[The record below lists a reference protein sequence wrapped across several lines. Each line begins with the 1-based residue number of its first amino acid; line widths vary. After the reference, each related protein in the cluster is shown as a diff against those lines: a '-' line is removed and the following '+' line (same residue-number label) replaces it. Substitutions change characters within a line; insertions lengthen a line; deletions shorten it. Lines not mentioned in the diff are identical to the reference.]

1 MLSNTDEKI
10 DPKVGQKTAGAGA
23 DVKIDTIA
31 GSRGDPEAG
40 TNAQATGADQGAN
53 GSHRSA
59 AASGAQTAPVAAGSQ
74 TRQAFALLRRAAK
87 PDQGHLGWAVMWLML
102 AALLEVLGPIM
113 GKALIDEHLLPR
125 HLDWPRMA
133 ALLAGLLLTGWIAS
147 GLRYLQLV
155 RLSGLAMRSVMR
167 LRQMVYG
174 HVLLLPMSFF
184 DRAITGQLVSRVT
197 NDTEAVKNLYIQ
209 VLFVMLDSTIV
220 LVGTICAM
228 AWLDWRLMSMVLAL
242 LPAVLVIVW
251 LYQRWSAPAVTRA
264 RALRSD
270 INGQVAESIGGMSVL
285 QANNAEARFGERFAA
300 TNQDHYT
307 ARLAELRANAWLLR
321 PALDLFN
328 VILLAAV
335 IFVFGNREMT
345 ASEVGV
351 LYAFISYLARV
362 IEPLIQITMQFSQLQ
377 QAVVASARVAT
388 LLDEAAAN
396 EHGAGSPRNANN
408 AGNVGPD
415 GIDKGIANTIGNG
428 DDPGAA
434 TDRYDDGKTPA
445 VAISRLNFA
454 YNEGQTV
461 LHDLSLEIPQG
472 AFFGIVGHTGSGK
485 STLLSLLLRFY
496 PARHGAIAIHGVPL
510 DEIGNER
517 FRAEVGLVP
526 QDPFLLA
533 ASARENIDMGRGL
546 TQAQIETAAR
556 AAHAHDFIM
565 ALDQGYDTSLGEGGS
580 RLSVGQKQLIAI
592 ARALAGQPR
601 ILLLDEAT
609 SHIDSQTEQVVQV
622 ALDELR
628 GKVTVIAIAHRL
640 STIRDADRL
649 IVLIHGRIAET
660 GPHEQLMQIEGGL
673 YQRLYLL
680 QQLAA

>member
-1 MLSNTDEKI
+1 MKPDHPS
-10 DPKVGQKTAGAGA
+10 TAG
-23 DVKIDTIA
+23 
-31 GSRGDPEAG
+31 
-40 TNAQATGADQGAN
+40 QL
-53 GSHRSA
+53 
-59 AASGAQTAPVAAGSQ
+59 
-74 TRQAFALLRRAAK
+74 RQAFALLRRAAL
-87 PDQGHLGWAVMWLML
+87 PDQHHLAWAVLWLIA

-113 GKALIDEHLLPR
+113 GKALIDEHLLPH

-133 ALLAGLLLTGWIAS
+133 ALLAGVVLTGWIAS

-167 LRQMVYG
+167 LREMVYS

-197 NDTEAVKNLYIQ
+197 NDTEAVKSLYIQ

-220 LVGTICAM
+220 LIGTVCAM
-228 AWLDWRLMSMVLAL
+228 AFLDWRLMLIVLAL
-242 LPAVLVIVW
+242 LPAVLLIVW

-264 RALRSD
+264 RALRSE
-270 INGQVAESIGGMSVL
+270 INGQMAESIGGMSVL
-285 QANNAEARFGERFAA
+285 QASNAERRFGRRFGA
-300 TNQDHYT
+300 TNHEHYT

-328 VILLAAV
+328 ILLLAAV
-335 IFVFGNREMT
+335 IFLFGQREMT
-345 ASEVGV
+345 ATEVGV

-377 QAVVASARVAT
+377 QSVVATARVAT
-388 LLDEAAAN
+388 LLDEGAAREHAAA
-396 EHGAGSPRNANN
+396 P
-408 AGNVGPD
+408 
-415 GIDKGIANTIGNG
+415 
-428 DDPGAA
+428 AA
-434 TDRYDDGKTPA
+434 TRAAAGDAHAPA
-445 VAISRLNFA
+445 VAIRHLDFA
-454 YNEGQTV
+454 YHAGQPV
-461 LHDLSLEIPQG
+461 LHDLSLTIPQG
-472 AFFGIVGHTGSGK
+472 DFVGIVGHTGSGK

-496 PARHGAIAIHGVPL
+496 PAAHGSILMHGVPL
-510 DEIGNER
+510 DEIDNQR
-517 FRAEVGLVP
+517 FRADVGLVP

-546 TQAQIETAAR
+546 TPAQIEAAAR
-556 AAHAHDFIM
+556 AAHAHDFIA
-565 ALDQGYDTSLGEGGS
+565 ALEQGYDTPLGEGGS

-592 ARALAGQPR
+592 ARALAGAPR

-609 SHIDSQTEQVVQV
+609 SHIDSQTEQIVQT

-640 STIRDADRL
+640 STIRDANRI
-649 IVLIHGRIAET
+649 IVLNHGRIAET
-660 GPHEQLMQIEGGL
+660 GPHEQLMQIDGGL